1 MRHAYLLVSFAYQS
15 PISDI
20 SGGFRLFGSCS
31 SIVYSSSF
39 IACSRVMTSSMG
51 FVLFAYI
58 LTFHYRY
65 YL

>member
-1 MRHAYLLVSFAYQS
+1 MRHAYLLVRFAYQS

-20 SGGFRLFGSCS
+20 SGGFRLFGSGY

-39 IACSRVMTSSMG
+39 IAFSRVMTSSMG
-51 FVLFAYI
+51 VVLFAYI
-58 LTFHYRY
+58 LTSHYWY